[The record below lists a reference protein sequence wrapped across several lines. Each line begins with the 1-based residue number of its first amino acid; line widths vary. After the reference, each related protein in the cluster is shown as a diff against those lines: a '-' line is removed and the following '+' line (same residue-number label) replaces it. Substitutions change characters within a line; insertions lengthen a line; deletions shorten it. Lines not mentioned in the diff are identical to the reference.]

1 MGLTRRKKNTAG
13 FTLTEVI
20 ISSLIAAF
28 LLVAL
33 LASFIMGRT
42 ITQVAKH
49 HAQATNQLRARLEYL
64 KGLGY
69 DAVNLMNPV
78 VTETNV
84 PIDSVRNGAAVLAGT
99 RTTTITDTDADDVL
113 EITVRIEWS
122 ERHMGQ
128 TVTAAEELRTLM
140 APY

>member
-1 MGLTRRKKNTAG
+1 MGLTKRKTNAAG

-20 ISSLIAAF
+20 VSSLIVAF
-28 LLVAL
+28 LLVSL
-33 LASFIMGRT
+33 LVSFVMGRT

-49 HAQATNQLRARLEYL
+49 RAQATNVLRARLEYL

-84 PIDSVRNGAAVLAGT
+84 PIDSVRNGAAVISGT
-99 RTTTITDTDADDVL
+99 RTTTITDTDGDDVL
-113 EITVRIEWS
+113 EITVRLQWQ

-128 TVTAAEELRTLM
+128 TITATEQLSTLM